1 MKIKKSFLLLGL
13 IFMLLACDQS
23 LNISNRSGSI
33 DDDYIA
39 EPLSEI
45 SVKYENAL
53 KISNAVIEKLKVREY
68 DSIYD
73 NDFDRQL
80 KNMISKEQFRSLMKQ
95 VEAMFGSVK
104 RYKKMQ
110 KVKFS
115 LFLRF
120 NFSCQT

>member
-1 MKIKKSFLLLGL
+1 
-13 IFMLLACDQS
+13 
-23 LNISNRSGSI
+23 
-33 DDDYIA
+33 
-39 EPLSEI
+39 
-45 SVKYENAL
+45 
-53 KISNAVIEKLKVREY
+53 LKVREY

-110 KVKFS
+110 WGFYIKELDGKKILHSVKIVEFEKGMAKI
-115 LFLRF
+115 LFQF
-120 NFSCQT
+120 NNDGLYQKPIGFYIKERKGVSPPGEF